1 LESFE
6 NFLEDMGERPS
17 EEHTIERVDVN
28 CGYSADNCKWVE
40 FPLQARNRRKRFDN
54 TSGKTGVFYHKKS
67 ISWDVI
73 WMDEG
78 VRKTKCFSV
87 SKYGTAAYTMA
98 CSFRDATINNLNL
111 EGAGYADGHGK

>member
-1 LESFE
+1 VGILLIIANGWNSPYRLETGGSD
-6 NFLEDMGERPS
+6 LTTLAER
-17 EEHTIERVDVN
+17 
-28 CGYSADNCKWVE
+28 
-40 FPLQARNRRKRFDN
+40 L
-54 TSGKTGVFYHKKS
+54 GVFYHKKS